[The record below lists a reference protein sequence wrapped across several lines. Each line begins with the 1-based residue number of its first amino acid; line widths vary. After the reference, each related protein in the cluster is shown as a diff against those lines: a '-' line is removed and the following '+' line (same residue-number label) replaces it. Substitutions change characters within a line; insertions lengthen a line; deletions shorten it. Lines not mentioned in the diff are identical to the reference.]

1 MKALSEIRHIE
12 TDVLIVGAGVAGMLA
27 VVGAKRAGISPII
40 ATKGAYASG
49 SSSMARGG
57 HSIAV
62 GHSSPD
68 DNPKIFFE
76 DIVKGSH
83 GIGNPRLIDVVAE
96 ESLARSAELDAWGLG
111 LVKDEKGHYDQK
123 PGGAPHRYDRLVH
136 CGRLMGKPL
145 MNALSTKTKSWGT
158 EPLTHVMFV
167 DLMMEKGRVVGAWGF
182 TYREGTPVVIH
193 AKSTV
198 IAAGG
203 APQIHALNDSPP
215 TITGDGY
222 AMAYRAGAD
231 LIDMEFI
238 DYQIVT
244 AAPEKLAGYPPYSTG
259 LLGAGGHLLNGEG
272 ERFMAKYDPENMEH
286 SSRALTNRAMALE
299 VFEGRATD
307 KGNIQIDVRHIYDKV
322 NDGPA
327 AGVLATFAKAGLDLA
342 NDCLEVTSCPHTYLG
357 GIRIDEW
364 GRTNLDG
371 LYVGGEAAG
380 GIHGA
385 NRLGGLALIDSYVFG
400 LRSGM
405 AAALESKSEE
415 VPDRESGNWQE
426 GLNKL
431 DERVSRGGTSLSP
444 DAWRKEVQSQ
454 IVTNL
459 GQVRRGDRLLEGLD
473 KLNELERQFEDIEV
487 SGKTDRQRFECL
499 RLTLET
505 HNLICVGRMLGTA
518 ALARTES
525 RGGHFRLEYP
535 EEDENFLGNLIIR
548 REGDTCAADFQPVP
562 PRDRIAAPP
571 PGEAVTDLDLM

>member
-1 MKALSEIRHIE
+1 M
-12 TDVLIVGAGVAGMLA
+12 
-27 VVGAKRAGISPII
+27 
-40 ATKGAYASG
+40 AT
-49 SSSMARGG
+49 
-57 HSIAV
+57 
-62 GHSSPD
+62 
-68 DNPKIFFE
+68 
-76 DIVKGSH
+76 
-83 GIGNPRLIDVVAE
+83 
-96 ESLARSAELDAWGLG
+96 
-111 LVKDEKGHYDQK
+111 
-123 PGGAPHRYDRLVH
+123 
-136 CGRLMGKPL
+136 
-145 MNALSTKTKSWGT
+145 
-158 EPLTHVMFV
+158 
-167 DLMMEKGRVVGAWGF
+167 
-182 TYREGTPVVIH
+182 
-193 AKSTV
+193 
-198 IAAGG
+198 GG
-203 APQIHALNDSPP
+203 APQLHELNDSPP
-215 TITGDGY
+215 YISGDGY
-222 AMAYRAGAD
+222 AMALRAGAD

-259 LLGAGGHLLNGEG
+259 LLGGGGHLLNREG
-272 ERFMAKYDPENMEH
+272 ERFMSKHDPENMEH

-307 KGNIQIDVRHIYDKV
+307 KGNILIDVRHVYDEI

-415 VPDRESGNWQE
+415 VPDRESGNWRN
-426 GLNKL
+426 GLDKL
-431 DERVSRGGTSLSP
+431 DERVARGGTSLSP
-444 DAWRKEVQSQ
+444 KAWRKEVQNVIIS
-454 IVTNL
+454 NL
-459 GQVRRGDRLLEGLD
+459 GQVRHEDRLLEGLD
-473 KLNELERQFEDIEV
+473 KLDELERQFEDIEV

-562 PRDRIAAPP
+562 PRDRIATPP
-571 PGEAVTDLDLM
+571 PGEALTDLDLM

>member
-57 HSIAV
+57 HSIAG

-111 LVKDEKGHYDQK
+111 LVKDENGHLDQK

-145 MNALSTKTKSWGT
+145 MNALSTKTKSWGID
-158 EPLTHVMFV
+158 PPIHVMFV
-167 DLMMEKGRVVGAWGF
+167 DLLKDGDRVVGAWGF
-182 TYREGTPVVIH
+182 LYREGIPVVVH

-198 IAAGG
+198 MAAGG
-203 APQIHALNDSPP
+203 APQIHTLNDSPP

-222 AMAYRAGAD
+222 AMAYRAGVE

-259 LLGAGGHLLNGEG
+259 LLGGGGHLLNRDG
-272 ERFMAKYDPENMEH
+272 ERFMSKHDPKNMEH

-307 KGNIQIDVRHIYDKV
+307 KGNILIYVRHVYNKINDASNEFKNQIIGDK
-322 NDGPA
+322 
-327 AGVLATFAKAGLDLA
+327 K
-342 NDCLEVTSCPHTYLG
+342 
-357 GIRIDEW
+357 
-364 GRTNLDG
+364 
-371 LYVGGEAAG
+371 
-380 GIHGA
+380 
-385 NRLGGLALIDSYVFG
+385 
-400 LRSGM
+400 
-405 AAALESKSEE
+405 
-415 VPDRESGNWQE
+415 
-426 GLNKL
+426 
-431 DERVSRGGTSLSP
+431 
-444 DAWRKEVQSQ
+444 
-454 IVTNL
+454 
-459 GQVRRGDRLLEGLD
+459 
-473 KLNELERQFEDIEV
+473 
-487 SGKTDRQRFECL
+487 
-499 RLTLET
+499 
-505 HNLICVGRMLGTA
+505 
-518 ALARTES
+518 
-525 RGGHFRLEYP
+525 
-535 EEDENFLGNLIIR
+535 
-548 REGDTCAADFQPVP
+548 
-562 PRDRIAAPP
+562 
-571 PGEAVTDLDLM
+571 